1 MIKKVKLIFILLTFN
16 IVVANIE
23 KLNAKIDLQAINT
36 FNLDKTINV
45 IIEISAGTIEEW
57 NFKIENNTINEK
69 IKDGKIQIVDY
80 LPYPFNYGSIPV
92 LTMKNNQ
99 VLASAIVI
107 GPSVTKGNV
116 IKAKPIGAIL
126 LLESGNIKPKI
137 IALSLNDTNLSRMNS
152 IDEIRINYKGLIE
165 IIEIWLTNYGGE
177 INKIQGFLN
186 KAKTIDYINNLKNDP
201 K

>member
-1 MIKKVKLIFILLTFN
+1 MLN
-16 IVVANIE
+16 VVI
-23 KLNAKIDLQAINT
+23 
-36 FNLDKTINV
+36 
-45 IIEISAGTIEEW
+45 
-57 NFKIENNTINEK
+57 
-69 IKDGKIQIVDY
+69 
-80 LPYPFNYGSIPV
+80 
-92 LTMKNNQ
+92 
-99 VLASAIVI
+99 AS
-107 GPSVTKGNV
+107 
-116 IKAKPIGAIL
+116 
-126 LLESGNIKPKI
+126 SGNIKPKI